1 MQSKFVQV
9 SCAKASKMPQV
20 EVKRQ
25 QSAAEAIR
33 HQPSSCLKL
42 VGTAVLEE
50 KGGQR
55 ECEVGRKRCL

>member
-1 MQSKFVQV
+1 MSAEQV
-9 SCAKASKMPQV
+9 DAGVRAKASKMPQV

-55 ECEVGRKRCL
+55 M